1 MRVQITRK
9 MKRLVI
15 THCIVF
21 CCLSSVPVGAQETNA
36 VLLTLKQ
43 AIETALAQNP
53 DAAAARWNSVA
64 VAAAGDTARARR
76 LPAVK
81 LRGSYDYLSEEQ
93 RLFPATANGEPGVF
107 GSDLFAADVVI
118 SMPLYTG
125 GRITSAITA
134 SELLRQAAEGE
145 LARTRET
152 VVFNVTSLFYNMLA
166 QREVIG
172 SFESAVNATK
182 EHRRS
187 IEDQV
192 AAQKAAQVDLLR
204 AEVRL
209 AELQEKLTRER
220 NTLTIQRWALAA
232 LLGSQTAEAPDIA
245 GTLKLTLPPECP
257 DSSVCMRTA
266 LAQRNDYAAALQQAE
281 AQAEAVKGARAG
293 HLPTVSAQ
301 ASYGERWMEQI
312 SDRPAGTDRSQEI
325 ARIGL
330 VAEFPLFEGGAIR
343 AQVREQTARHFIR
356 QEQVRKLELQI
367 RTDVETALADITS
380 ARERVATT
388 SKAVEQARES
398 FRIIREKY
406 DLGKGAIVDVL
417 DAQAALV
424 LAETTYARAL
434 ADLAVSDA
442 RRKLATGTLIL

>member
-1 MRVQITRK
+1 MNSGIKKTI
-9 MKRLVI
+9 LVI
-15 THCIVF
+15 FAVSF
-21 CCLSSVPVGAQETNA
+21 LLLPAMSRAQETNKA
-36 VLLTLKQ
+36 PLTLEQ

-53 DAAAARWNSVA
+53 DALSARWNSVA
-64 VAAAGDTARARR
+64 AAAIRDGARARR

-81 LRGSYDYLSEEQ
+81 LRGTYDYTTEDQ
-93 RLFPATANGEPGVF
+93 RLFPATADGEPGVF
-107 GSDLFAADVVI
+107 GRDLFATEVVI
-118 SMPLYTG
+118 SLPLYTG

-134 SELLRQAAEGE
+134 SELLRQASEGE
-145 LARTRET
+145 LVRTRET
-152 VVFNVTSLFYNMLA
+152 IVFNVTSLFYNMLA
-166 QREVIG
+166 QREVIS
-172 SFESAVNATK
+172 SFESAVAATQ

-187 IEDQV
+187 IEEQV
-192 AAQKAAQVDLLR
+192 KAQKAARVDLLR

-232 LLGSQTAEAPDIA
+232 LLGNQTDEAPDIA
-245 GTLKLTLPPECP
+245 GSLQLTLPPDCP
-257 DSSVCMRTA
+257 DSAVCMRIA
-266 LAQRNDYAAALQQAE
+266 LAQRNDYMAALQQAG
-281 AQAEAVKGARAG
+281 AQAEAIKSARAG

-301 ASYGERWMEQI
+301 ASYGERWMYPI
-312 SDRPAGTDRSQEI
+312 NTDHSQEVG
-325 ARIGL
+325 RIGL

-343 AQVREQTARHFIR
+343 AQVREQTARYHAR

-367 RTDVETALADITS
+367 RTEVETARADMAS
-380 ARERVATT
+380 ARERIATT

-417 DAQAALV
+417 DAQAAMV
-424 LAETTYARAL
+424 LSETTCARAL

-442 RRKLATGTLIL
+442 RCKLAKGELIP